1 MWEMERM
8 EERMIKEGKEEKRIQ
23 RKGQITV
30 TLVLVLTVVISL
42 LLSMVEA
49 ARSVALEVKMECAAQ
64 TALYSLFA
72 QYHKELAEQYDV
84 LFIDS
89 SFGSDEPSVEKM
101 EDILDYYLEQNCIA
115 IRDEMF
121 LSARDWYGITV
132 SDSEIENVR
141 LATDSLQP
149 SFYIQAV
156 SYIRNI
162 INADICE
169 EVLRWN
175 EVVGKQEITPE
186 NIEEANRTN
195 IEKVKKQGKVGD
207 DWSITKIYPEYDI
220 MKIFGSK
227 NVLWFTGFERLPST
241 KSINLLNTYG
251 LRNKNEGSRDM
262 YVKHIPDLLEDVYFN
277 EYILMKLGS
286 YANVK
291 TQGALDYQTEYVI
304 CGLPGD
310 SENLMGVCEA
320 LFLLRSAMNIIP
332 LVKSEEAKGIIEALS
347 SVVLLFEIPPEVV
360 KPILYMMWA
369 GLEAMVDVQSLLNE
383 ERIPLIKEY
392 GDFVISLKGA
402 AESGTDILDENKEQ
416 SHTQGLSYA
425 DYLRILLL
433 AIPRPLRIV
442 RCMDMVEANIR
453 LLPGNEFFRIDGCV
467 DAIEVNF
474 SLETSFGHMYS
485 MKRKYSY
492 F

>member
-121 LSARDWYGITV
+121 LSARDWYCITV
-132 SDSEIENVR
+132 SDSEIEKVR

-186 NIEEANRTN
+186 NIEEANRAN

-262 YVKHIPDLLEDVYFN
+262 YVKHIPDLLEDV
-277 EYILMKLGS
+277 
-286 YANVK
+286 
-291 TQGALDYQTEYVI
+291 
-304 CGLPGD
+304 
-310 SENLMGVCEA
+310 
-320 LFLLRSAMNIIP
+320 
-332 LVKSEEAKGIIEALS
+332 
-347 SVVLLFEIPPEVV
+347 
-360 KPILYMMWA
+360 
-369 GLEAMVDVQSLLNE
+369 
-383 ERIPLIKEY
+383 
-392 GDFVISLKGA
+392 
-402 AESGTDILDENKEQ
+402 
-416 SHTQGLSYA
+416 
-425 DYLRILLL
+425 
-433 AIPRPLRIV
+433 
-442 RCMDMVEANIR
+442 
-453 LLPGNEFFRIDGCV
+453 
-467 DAIEVNF
+467 
-474 SLETSFGHMYS
+474 
-485 MKRKYSY
+485 
-492 F
+492 